1 MQAKLFLTGGIVL
14 AFVVLHL
21 RAFRF
26 GEDMF
31 IGTGPDGGPW
41 GSFGIPSQMR
51 DLYRLQLELFASL
64 PQAYSVLAPEKAHS
78 LIRSDPLTLW
88 SGALVTTKPARTHW
102 ILCLGCGRSS
112 ST

>member
-1 MQAKLFLTGGIVL
+1 ML

-26 GEDMF
+26 GEEMF

-64 PQAYSVLAPEKAHS
+64 PQAHSVLAPS
-78 LIRSDPLTLW
+78 LAQLSSDPLTLW